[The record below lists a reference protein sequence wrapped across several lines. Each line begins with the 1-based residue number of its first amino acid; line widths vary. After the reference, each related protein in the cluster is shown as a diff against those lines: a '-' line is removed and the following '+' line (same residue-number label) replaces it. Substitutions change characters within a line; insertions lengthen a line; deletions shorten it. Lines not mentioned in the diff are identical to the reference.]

1 MVDYQI
7 MLGNKR
13 FAIAASATATL
24 SYFLLCLSWFDHE
37 LFRPPSG
44 PLTVVFFVVFLVSCA
59 LLLMRNGIPKPFED
73 SKDNKAIA
81 AVIGITTISRLPFLA
96 GAYGLF
102 SSDAAVQG
110 IMALHIA
117 EGRHHPVFLY
127 RWSYIGTL
135 KAHLTALLSWVSGEP
150 VLSFTLVAIL
160 TYAAFAAA
168 VFALARVVL
177 PRGEAFVASLYIVV
191 APSFLT
197 SWGMHNE
204 GNYVDVLAFGTAMLV
219 LGSHILREPEGRL
232 RRAFWMGILGGLAFW
247 AHILATYYLLAAI
260 LVLVACERRFRRSLT
275 RLAVFLSGFVLGDL
289 PGILWN
295 TTHEWLSFRWWALD
309 QSESSDRVGRTL
321 DQLKGVFT
329 TSLAVLTGWWPTE
342 SPPWPGA
349 FWRWALLL
357 VVPAC
362 LIYFCFRFQH
372 ALRSLLRG
380 HLTPESYLVGF
391 ALLVI
396 AVFAQSSFGWMT
408 EEPRY
413 LLFVFS
419 VVPIFL
425 AATLGPIWRRAPWI
439 AGLIVALI
447 VFVNSYG
454 SGAYWLRAFE
464 SDAINRK
471 FVRNVESLGVRYGH
485 TDYYI
490 SYKYNFLSHGRLAW
504 TTALGPAQ
512 TEWYMPYR
520 EEAAKAEEVALIP
533 RSYRLAR
540 RIGRR
545 LDARG
550 ITYRREDLLYPVL
563 YDFSEKVKLE
573 WLR

>member
-1 MVDYQI
+1 MVRD
-7 MLGNKR
+7 KKP
-13 FAIAASATATL
+13 AIAAGVTAIL
-24 SYFLLCLSWFDHE
+24 SYVLFCFSWFDHD
-37 LFRPPSG
+37 LPGPSSG
-44 PLTVVFFVVFLVSCA
+44 PLTVVFVVAFLVSSVF
-59 LLLMRNGIPKPFED
+59 LLMRRGFPKPFKD
-73 SKDNKAIA
+73 GKDNKAIL
-81 AVIGITTISRLPFLA
+81 AVIGITIVSRLPFLA

-110 IMALHIA
+110 VMALHIA

-127 RWSYIGTL
+127 RWSYVGTL

-150 VLSFTLVAIL
+150 VLSFAFAAIL
-160 TYAAFAAA
+160 AYAAFAAA

-177 PRGEAFVASLYIVV
+177 PRREAFVASLYIVM
-191 APSFLT
+191 APAFLT
-197 SWGMHNE
+197 AWGMHNE

-219 LGSHILREPEGRL
+219 LGSHMLRESEGRL

-260 LVLVACERRFRRSLT
+260 LVLVACDWSYRSLS
-275 RLAVFLSGFVLGDL
+275 RLTIFLGGFVLGDL

-295 TTHEWLSFRWWALD
+295 ITHEWLSFRWWALD
-309 QSESSDRVGRTL
+309 QSESADRVGRTL

-329 TSLAVLTGWWPTE
+329 TSLAVLMGWWPTE
-342 SPPWPGA
+342 SPPWPGG
-349 FWRWALLL
+349 FWRWALL
-357 VVPAC
+357 VVFPAC
-362 LIYFCFRFQH
+362 LVYFCFRFRH
-372 ALRSLLRG
+372 ELLLLSRG
-380 HLTPESYLVGF
+380 RLTPESFLVGF
-391 ALLVI
+391 SLLVI

-413 LLFVFS
+413 LLFLFS

-425 AATLGPIWRRAPWI
+425 ASSLGPLWRRAPWI
-439 AGLIVALI
+439 AGVIGALI
-447 VFVNSYG
+447 VFVNLYG
-454 SGAYWLRAFE
+454 SGDYWLRA
-464 SDAINRK
+464 
-471 FVRNVESLGVRYGH
+471 VEKLGVQHGH

-490 SYKYNFLSHGRLAW
+490 SYKYNFLSHGRLEW
-504 TTALGPAQ
+504 TSALGPAQ

-520 EEAAKAEEVALIP
+520 DEVAKAGEVALIP

-545 LDARG
+545 LDGRG

-563 YDFSEKVKLE
+563 FDFSKKVKLE
-573 WLR
+573 WLK

>member
-1 MVDYQI
+1 MIRDKGFV
-7 MLGNKR
+7 
-13 FAIAASATATL
+13 IAAGVTATL
-24 SYFLLCLSWFDHE
+24 SYVLVCLSWFDHD
-37 LFRPPSG
+37 LPRPPSG
-44 PLTVVFFVVFLVSCA
+44 LLTVLLVGAFLLSSGF
-59 LLLMRNGIPKPFED
+59 LLMRRGFPKPFKD
-73 SKDNKAIA
+73 GKDNRTLW
-81 AVIGITTISRLPFLA
+81 AVVGITIASRLPFLA

-110 IMALHIA
+110 VMALHIA

-135 KAHLTALLSWVSGEP
+135 KAHLTALFSWVSGEP
-150 VLSFTLVAIL
+150 VLSFALVGIL

-177 PRGEAFVASLYIVV
+177 PRGEALVASLYIVV

-247 AHILATYYLLAAI
+247 AHILATYYLLAAM
-260 LVLVACERRFRRSLT
+260 LVLVACDWSFRGILT
-275 RLAVFLSGFVLGDL
+275 RLTAFLGGFVLGDF
-289 PGILWN
+289 PGVLWN
-295 TTHEWLSFRWWALD
+295 ATHEWLSFRWWALD
-309 QSESSDRVGRTL
+309 QSESAGRVGRTL
-321 DQLKGVFT
+321 GQLKGVFT
-329 TSLAVLTGWWPTE
+329 TSLAVLTGWWPIE
-342 SPPWPGA
+342 SPPWPSA
-349 FWRWALLL
+349 LWRWALLL
-357 VVPAC
+357 VVPVC
-362 LIYFCFRFQH
+362 LIYFCFRFRH
-372 ALRSLLRG
+372 VLRQLLRG
-380 HLTPESYLVGF
+380 RLTPESYLVGF

-413 LLFVFS
+413 LLFLFS
-419 VVPIFL
+419 VVPVFL
-425 AATLGPIWRRAPWI
+425 AATLGPIWRRTPWI
-439 AGLIVALI
+439 AGLIAALI
-447 VFVNSYG
+447 VFVNVYG
-454 SGAYWLRAFE
+454 SGAYWLRAVE

-471 FVRNVESLGVRYGH
+471 FVQEVESLGVRHGH

-520 EEAAKAEEVALIP
+520 DEAAKAEEVALIP
-533 RSYRLAR
+533 RSYRFAR

-550 ITYRREDLLYPVL
+550 VTYRRKDLLYPVL
-563 YDFSEKVKLE
+563 FDFSEKVKLE